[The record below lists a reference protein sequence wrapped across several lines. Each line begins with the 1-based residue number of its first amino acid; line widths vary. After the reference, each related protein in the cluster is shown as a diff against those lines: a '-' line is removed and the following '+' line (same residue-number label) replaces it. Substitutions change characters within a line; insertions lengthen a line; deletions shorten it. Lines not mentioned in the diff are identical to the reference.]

1 MFSIFFRNPIDILS
15 YSINNET
22 SRKTRKEKTTMIIT
36 VTKKQEKVAVIRD
49 GGEITG
55 IYQTGVEAQ
64 AHAKSVTKGCAK
76 KDFISC
82 RWELF
87 DAVQNEI
94 KPLAQAIKSMNFTKE
109 NCGYN
114 AITNQEKAWICQFAS
129 I

>member
-1 MFSIFFRNPIDILS
+1 
-15 YSINNET
+15 
-22 SRKTRKEKTTMIIT
+22 MIIT

-114 AITNQEKAWICQFAS
+114 GITGQEKQWICEFAS

>member
-1 MFSIFFRNPIDILS
+1 
-15 YSINNET
+15 
-22 SRKTRKEKTTMIIT
+22 MIIT
-36 VTKKQEKVAVIRD
+36 VTEKQEKVAVIRD

-55 IYQTGVEAQ
+55 IYKTALEAQ
-64 AHAKSVTKGCAK
+64 NHAKAVTKGCVK

-87 DAVQNEI
+87 EAVQNEI
-94 KPLAQAIKSMNFTKE
+94 KPLAQAIKSMNFANE

-114 AITNQEKAWICQFAS
+114 SITGQEKVWICQFAT

>member
-1 MFSIFFRNPIDILS
+1 
-15 YSINNET
+15 
-22 SRKTRKEKTTMIIT
+22 MIIT
-36 VTKKQEKVAVIRD
+36 VTKKQEKVAVVRD

-55 IYQTGVEAQ
+55 IYATATEAQ
-64 AHAKSVTKGCAK
+64 FHAKSVTKGCVK

-87 DAVQNEI
+87 DLVQNEI
-94 KPLAQAIKSMNFTKE
+94 KPLAWAIRTMNFTSE

-114 AITNQEKAWICQFAS
+114 AITNQEKDWICQFAS